1 MMDQNHESEG
11 SKRHFRW
18 SQMFGWLGAVLFVG
32 LVSAGIVLAYEMTLR
47 RQQGVLQQA
56 LAQGPRVSVV
66 PLNPGP
72 ASRSLEIPG
81 TIRGYVETSVY
92 AKTAGYM
99 KTINVDKGDQVKEGQ
114 VIAVLESPELD
125 KQVADAKAWLWLEK
139 VTDDREQYL
148 LRAYVASRQE
158 ADVSHAA
165 YLQAQAAYEQLL
177 ALQSYEI
184 VKAPF
189 DGIVTARF
197 VDPGVLIPQ
206 ATTPSTANTP
216 TSSTTVA
223 TTNAPIIA
231 MATLE
236 PLRVFANVPQS
247 ASPTLNDGDPA
258 VVTVS
263 EYPGREFAGVV
274 TRHPDALDPATRT
287 MLIEIDLP
295 NKDHALYPGMYSN
308 IQITSAAA
316 ARTLVAPDDALVFRN
331 NQTYLPVVR
340 NNHLQLAQVT
350 LGLDD
355 GHNVEVTGPVHQ
367 GDLVAMNLGQ
377 APRDGTPVQ
386 PIANTSTN

>member
-1 MMDQNHESEG
+1 MSHDEKTEG
-11 SKRHFRW
+11 IMSHSRW
-18 SQMFGWLGAVLFVG
+18 SQMFGWLGAVMFAFLA
-32 LVSAGIVLAYEMTLR
+32 SAGVVLAYEVEIR
-47 RQQGVLQQA
+47 HQQGLLKEQ

-66 PLNPGP
+66 PLNQGP
-72 ASRSLEIPG
+72 ATRNLEIPG
-81 TIRGYVETSVY
+81 TIRGYIETSVY
-92 AKTAGYM
+92 AKTAGYL
-99 KTINVDKGDQVKEGQ
+99 KTLNVDKGDRVKEGQ

-125 KQVADAKAWLWLEK
+125 KQVADAKAFLWLQK
-139 VTDDREQYL
+139 VTDDRNQYL
-148 LRAYVASRQE
+148 VRAGVVSQQQ

-165 YLQAQAAYEQLL
+165 WLQAKASYEQLL

-206 ATTPSTANTP
+206 ATTPSTAVTP

-223 TTNAPIIA
+223 ATNAPIVA

-258 VVTVS
+258 IVS
-263 EYPGREFAGVV
+263 VAEYPGREFPGVV

-295 NKDHALYPGMYSN
+295 NKDHALYPGMYSD
-308 IQITSAAA
+308 IRITSTAAA
-316 ARTLVAPDDALVFRN
+316 ITLVAPDDALVFRN

-355 GHNVEVTGPVHQ
+355 GHSVEVTGAVRQ
-367 GDLVAMNLGQ
+367 GDLVAMNVGE
-377 APRDGTPVQ
+377 AAHDGEPVQ
-386 PIANTSTN
+386 PVKIASK